1 MSAPLRPPLSRVWLP
16 EPDGGMSLQLL
27 ADLESGEHTLL
38 TLSADPQDEAV
49 WVTLQA
55 GAVPLQI
62 PLATLRQ
69 LLEVA
74 VEQVHSAEW
83 FARQESD

>member
-1 MSAPLRPPLSRVWLP
+1 MTDPLRPPLSRLWLP
-16 EPDGGMSLQLL
+16 EPSGGMSLQLSASL
-27 ADLESGEHTLL
+27 DGGEHTLL
-38 TLSADPQDEAV
+38 TLSADAQDEAV

-55 GAVPLQI
+55 GAVPVQI

-74 VEQVHSAEW
+74 VEEVHSAEW
-83 FARQESD
+83 FARQDSD